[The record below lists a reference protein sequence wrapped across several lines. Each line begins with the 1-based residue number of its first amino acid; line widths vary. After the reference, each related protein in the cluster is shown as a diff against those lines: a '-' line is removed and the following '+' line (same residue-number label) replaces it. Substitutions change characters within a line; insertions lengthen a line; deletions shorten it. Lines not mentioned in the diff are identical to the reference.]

1 MVAFKKKARNLLD
14 EPVQDEKREAPMNFA
29 ENTHEAF
36 IRLLDGTF

>member
-1 MVAFKKKARNLLD
+1 MVA
-14 EPVQDEKREAPMNFA
+14 EPVQDEKREAPVNFA